1 MEKTIGVFIETVG
14 SLFDKNL
21 KDPDKKKGGG
31 EDNIDYSQI
40 ITILNKKNKLP
51 HPHPCTPAVVLHRKM
66 LKKELIRVNNYH
78 SIQN

>member
-40 ITILNKKNKLP
+40 TILNNKNKLP
-51 HPHPCTPAVVLHRKM
+51 HPNPCSFYFVL
-66 LKKELIRVNNYH
+66 LQSS
-78 SIQN
+78 SIAKC